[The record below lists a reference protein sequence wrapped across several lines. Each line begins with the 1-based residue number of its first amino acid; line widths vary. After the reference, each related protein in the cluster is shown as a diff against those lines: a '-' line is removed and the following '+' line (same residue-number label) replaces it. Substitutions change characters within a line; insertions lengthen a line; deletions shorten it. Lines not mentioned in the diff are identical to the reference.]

1 MERIVV
7 EQISKVSQDSE
18 RLKKILMEASKQRRT
33 RLVDLKSDRL
43 RLERELEILTESF
56 AKANGASDHGKKP
69 ASGFETNQENIGHLE
84 RRLAETQE
92 QALAF
97 QQPALEV
104 EHAAQALT
112 ALEQGFGVLPV
123 IDQTRLIQ
131 LMVQRVDYD
140 GGQSKL
146 VLTLDPAGLVAVMQE
161 QSKHD
166 QETTK

>member
-1 MERIVV
+1 MV

-104 EHAAQALT
+104 EQAAQALT
-112 ALEQGFGVLPV
+112 ALEQRFGVLPV
-123 IDQTRLIQ
+123 IEQARVIQ
-131 LMVQRVDYD
+131 LMVQRADYD
-140 GGQSKL
+140 GGQGEL
-146 VLTLDPAGLVAVMQE
+146 ALTLDPAGLVAALEE
-161 QSKHD
+161 QNKRKENSK
-166 QETTK
+166 